1 MIVELIGS
9 IIAVAAIVICV
20 RFFRN
25 RRFEKTVT
33 VFLFA
38 GYFATLIYF
47 TAIRGTRTGV
57 SDVSLRLFPVI
68 KAIVNCNYG
77 LTANRSVL
85 NFLLLV
91 PFGFLLPHTIHL
103 LWGKD
108 VKWWVAVL
116 SGFLLSLLTELS
128 QYFFRFGVL
137 ELDDIIKNTL
147 GAFCGVLLWTVFC
160 KTVSAAFVK
169 SKDNTMLTSEQKTV
183 LFLLQKSLGI
193 CAKDTLSEER
203 KEFKNAILHN
213 GLLLTVYPAL
223 PEVDQKTLKSMYS
236 AALKQSILQLYEGE
250 RVLNA
255 LNKMGIES
263 IALKGWEL
271 KKLYPNPNMRQMADI
286 DILVRPYD
294 YKRIKAVMEELGFR
308 GEGASPWKHDSFKK
322 GEVHVEMHKRLTDD
336 SGEIQKWER
345 EMWSKAVRVR
355 GNIFKMSPEDFY
367 IFHFIHLH
375 KDFMNGSLG
384 LRRIADTWLL
394 QKQPMNKDSVKTE
407 LTRFGLLA
415 FHDKMVKVSRAVM
428 GETPMDKDCEILLS
442 HAFKYGIYGSD
453 ISYKAGRITAM
464 GKNLKSGKIHS
475 VFSAVFLPVG
485 RMKAQYPI
493 LEKWPILLPWCWMK
507 RIAYFAFNDPKGH
520 YKRLD
525 YGNIGEADYQEM
537 ERFFEAG
544 GITRK

>member
-1 MIVELIGS
+1 MLSNEQNS
-9 IIAVAAIVICV
+9 I
-20 RFFRN
+20 
-25 RRFEKTVT
+25 
-33 VFLFA
+33 
-38 GYFATLIYF
+38 
-47 TAIRGTRTGV
+47 
-57 SDVSLRLFPVI
+57 
-68 KAIVNCNYG
+68 
-77 LTANRSVL
+77 
-85 NFLLLV
+85 
-91 PFGFLLPHTIHL
+91 
-103 LWGKD
+103 
-108 VKWWVAVL
+108 
-116 SGFLLSLLTELS
+116 LSLLRRS
-128 QYFFRFGVL
+128 FGL
-137 ELDDIIKNTL
+137 RSREIMIAD
-147 GAFCGVLLWTVFC
+147 A
-160 KTVSAAFVK
+160 K
-169 SKDNTMLTSEQKTV
+169 SVEQM
-183 LFLLQKSLGI
+183 
-193 CAKDTLSEER
+193 
-203 KEFKNAILHN
+203 ILHN
-213 GLLLTVYPAL
+213 GILLTVYPVIEEGVLSGSDNVADKLKDAL
-223 PEVDQKTLKSMYS
+223 QQVYLQTVR
-236 AALKQSILQLYEGE
+236 QSILQNHEGE
-250 RVLNA
+250 LVLEA
-255 LNKMGIES
+255 LSALGTGC
-263 IALKGWEL
+263 IALKGWEMRM
-271 KKLYPNPNMRQMADI
+271 LYPKATMRQMADI

-294 YKRIKAVMEELGFR
+294 YKRIKTVMKDLGFR
-308 GEGASPWKHDSFKK
+308 AQGESSWKHDSFKK

-336 SGEIQKWER
+336 SAEVQRWER
-345 EMWSKAVRVR
+345 EMWNRAVRVR

-415 FHDKMVKVSRAVM
+415 FHDKMVKLGRAVM

-507 RIAYFAFNDPKGH
+507 RIAYFAFNDPKRH

>member
-1 MIVELIGS
+1 MVL
-9 IIAVAAIVICV
+9 
-20 RFFRN
+20 
-25 RRFEKTVT
+25 
-33 VFLFA
+33 
-38 GYFATLIYF
+38 
-47 TAIRGTRTGV
+47 
-57 SDVSLRLFPVI
+57 PM
-68 KAIVNCNYG
+68 
-77 LTANRSVL
+77 LTNDQM
-85 NFLLLV
+85 NILLLFRKA
-91 PFGFLLPHTIHL
+91 FG
-103 LWGKD
+103 
-108 VKWWVAVL
+108 
-116 SGFLLSLLTELS
+116 
-128 QYFFRFGVL
+128 
-137 ELDDIIKNTL
+137 
-147 GAFCGVLLWTVFC
+147 
-160 KTVSAAFVK
+160 
-169 SKDNTMLTSEQKTV
+169 
-183 LFLLQKSLGI
+183 
-193 CAKDTLSEER
+193 LSEGNFESEDESELLETVMR
-203 KEFKNAILHN
+203 S
-213 GLLLTVYPAL
+213 GLLLTVYPVL
-223 PEVDQKTLKSMYS
+223 S
-236 AALKQSILQLYEGE
+236 AKEQESFKASYAAVFKQSILQTYEGE
-250 RVLNA
+250 NILNA
-255 LNKMGIES
+255 LSDAGFDC

-271 KKLYPNPNMRQMADI
+271 QKLYPRSNMRQMADI

-294 YKRIKAVMEELGFR
+294 YKRIKTVMKDLGFR
-308 GEGASPWKHDSFKK
+308 AQGESSWKHDSFKK

-336 SGEIQKWER
+336 SAEVQRWER
-345 EMWSKAVRVR
+345 EMWNRAVRVR

-415 FHDKMVKVSRAVM
+415 FHDKMVKLSRAVM

-453 ISYKAGRITAM
+453 ISYKTGRITTM

-507 RIAYFAFNDPKGH
+507 RIAYFAFNDPKRH

>member
-1 MIVELIGS
+1 MQRRMTREISLIT
-9 IIAVAAIVICV
+9 
-20 RFFRN
+20 N
-25 RRFEKTVT
+25 EQQ
-33 VFLFA
+33 
-38 GYFATLIYF
+38 
-47 TAIRGTRTGV
+47 
-57 SDVSLRLFPVI
+57 
-68 KAIVNCNYG
+68 
-77 LTANRSVL
+77 
-85 NFLLLV
+85 LV
-91 PFGFLLPHTIHL
+91 
-103 LWGKD
+103 
-108 VKWWVAVL
+108 
-116 SGFLLSLLTELS
+116 LSLLRASMITVAEVCGS
-128 QYFFRFGVL
+128 ERGSDVR
-137 ELDDIIKNTL
+137 ESMSIILRN
-147 GAFCGVLLWTVFC
+147 
-160 KTVSAAFVK
+160 
-169 SKDNTMLTSEQKTV
+169 
-183 LFLLQKSLGI
+183 GI
-193 CAKDTLSEER
+193 
-203 KEFKNAILHN
+203 
-213 GLLLTVYPAL
+213 LLTVFSTIKEAAEEEQGEFYRAL
-223 PEVDQKTLKSMYS
+223 KDMLQPVYYV
-236 AALKQSILQLYEGE
+236 ALKQTVLQDHEGGL
-250 RVLNA
+250 VLEQLCQA
-255 LNKMGIES
+255 GFQC
-263 IALKGWEL
+263 IALKGWEMR
-271 KKLYPNPNMRQMADI
+271 KLYPELTMRQMADI

-294 YKRIKAVMEELGFR
+294 YKRIKTVMKDLGFR
-308 GEGASPWKHDSFKK
+308 AQGESSWKHDSFKK

-336 SGEIQKWER
+336 SGEIQRWER
-345 EMWSKAVRVR
+345 EMWSRAVCVR
-355 GNIFKMSPEDFY
+355 EKNFRMSPEDFY

-493 LEKWPILLPWCWMK
+493 LEKWSILLPWCWMK

>member
-1 MIVELIGS
+1 MLSNEQNS
-9 IIAVAAIVICV
+9 I
-20 RFFRN
+20 
-25 RRFEKTVT
+25 
-33 VFLFA
+33 
-38 GYFATLIYF
+38 
-47 TAIRGTRTGV
+47 
-57 SDVSLRLFPVI
+57 
-68 KAIVNCNYG
+68 
-77 LTANRSVL
+77 
-85 NFLLLV
+85 
-91 PFGFLLPHTIHL
+91 
-103 LWGKD
+103 
-108 VKWWVAVL
+108 
-116 SGFLLSLLTELS
+116 LSLLRRS
-128 QYFFRFGVL
+128 FGL
-137 ELDDIIKNTL
+137 RSGEIMIAD
-147 GAFCGVLLWTVFC
+147 A
-160 KTVSAAFVK
+160 K
-169 SKDNTMLTSEQKTV
+169 SVEQM
-183 LFLLQKSLGI
+183 
-193 CAKDTLSEER
+193 
-203 KEFKNAILHN
+203 ILHN
-213 GLLLTVYPAL
+213 GILLTVYPVIEEGVPSNNDNAENRLKEAL
-223 PEVDQKTLKSMYS
+223 RHIYLQNVR
-236 AALKQSILQLYEGE
+236 QSILQNHEGE
-250 RVLNA
+250 LVLEA
-255 LNKMGIES
+255 LSALGTDC
-263 IALKGWEL
+263 IALKGWEMRM
-271 KKLYPNPNMRQMADI
+271 LYPKAIMRQMADI

-294 YKRIKAVMEELGFR
+294 YKRIKTVMKDLGFR
-308 GEGASPWKHDSFKK
+308 AQGESSWKHDSFKK

-336 SGEIQKWER
+336 SAEVQKWER

-355 GNIFKMSPEDFY
+355 DNIFKMSPEDFY